1 MAYVPPHL
9 RNKGKSGGSGTAPP
23 ADVGGGGGGRDFG
36 GGGRGGGGGYD
47 DRRGGGGGGRDFGGR
62 GGGGGRDDDRR
73 GGGGRS
79 YESAGGGAAPAA
91 SSSGGNSRWADFGEP
106 TRHMRGDFGRGGGGS
121 APPGFH
127 GDTRSNARMERT
139 IFGDASTAGT
149 AVGINFDKYDKIPVE
164 VSGDNP
170 PEPVESFEAMDLP
183 QTIRDNLARSRYSK
197 PTPVQKYSLPC
208 GQAGRD
214 MMACAQTGSGKT
226 AGFLLPVISLLLSE
240 GAPEVPP
247 EPSGSRSRR
256 RKVYPY
262 ALVLSPTRELTVQIY
277 DEAQKFCYCTGILPQ
292 VVYGG
297 EPVREQA
304 RNLSRGCD
312 LLVATPG
319 RLSDLI
325 DRGMVNLRACKFLVL
340 DEADRMLD
348 MGFEPQ
354 IRKIVEQEGMPN
366 VAEGRKSLMFSATFP
381 ANIQRL
387 ASDFM
392 GDYIFLAV
400 GVVGSAAKD
409 IKQTL
414 EHVDDRDKKEFLI
427 DLLRTHIPKGQLT
440 LVFTATK
447 RNADHLEDTLCRLG
461 FPATSIHGDRS
472 QRERMEAL
480 ASFKS
485 GRTPVMVATDVAARG
500 LDINNVMYVIN
511 FDMPNSVDD
520 YVHRIGRTGRCGNE
534 GNAISFM
541 NDKNGRI
548 ARDLYDLMMDN
559 DQQVPDWLE
568 SLSQRSY
575 GGGGGGGKRRGG
587 GGAKFGGRD
596 ARSSRGGGGGGGGR
610 DRDRGRDRDYGGG
623 GGGFGGGF
631 GGGGGGGRD
640 NSSWD

>member
-1 MAYVPPHL
+1 MRGDYQ
-9 RNKGKSGGSGTAPP
+9 GGSG
-23 ADVGGGGGGRDFG
+23 
-36 GGGRGGGGGYD
+36 
-47 DRRGGGGGGRDFGGR
+47 
-62 GGGGGRDDDRR
+62 
-73 GGGGRS
+73 
-79 YESAGGGAAPAA
+79 
-91 SSSGGNSRWADFGEP
+91 SS
-106 TRHMRGDFGRGGGGS
+106 
-121 APPGFH
+121 PPGFH

-139 IFGDASTAGT
+139 IFGDAAAGT
-149 AVGINFDKYDKIPVE
+149 TVGINFDKYDKIPVE

-170 PEPVESFEAMDLP
+170 PEPIADFQLMDLP
-183 QTIRDNLARSRYSK
+183 QAVLDNLERARYAK
-197 PTPVQKYSLPC
+197 PTPVQKYSVPC
-208 GQAGRD
+208 GHGGRD

-226 AGFLLPVISLLLSE
+226 AGFLLPVISLLLRD

-247 EPSGSRSRR
+247 EPSRSTSRR

-262 ALVLSPTRELTVQIY
+262 ALILSPTRELTVQIY

-325 DRGMVNLRACKFLVL
+325 DRGMVNLSACMFLVL

-354 IRKIVEQEGMPN
+354 MRKIVEQSGMPGS
-366 VAEGRKSLMFSATFP
+366 ADGRKSLMFSATFP

-409 IKQTL
+409 IKQVV

-427 DLLRTHIPKGQLT
+427 DLLRTHIPEGDLT

-447 RNADHLEDTLCRLG
+447 RNADHLEDVLCRIG

-485 GRTPVMVATDVAARG
+485 GRTPVCVATDVAARG
-500 LDINNVMYVIN
+500 LDINNVMWVIN

-541 NDKNGRI
+541 NDRNGRI
-548 ARDLYDLMMDN
+548 ARDLYDLLMDN
-559 DQQVPDWLE
+559 DQAVPEWLE
-568 SLSQRSY
+568 GMSRRSY
-575 GGGGGGGKRRGG
+575 GGGGGGRGG
-587 GGAKFGGRD
+587 GRKKGGGGKFGGRD
-596 ARSSRGGGGGGGGR
+596 ARRSGGGGGGGGGGR
-610 DRDRGRDRDYGGG
+610 DRDRNRDRDSFGGG
-623 GGGFGGGF
+623 GGGF
-631 GGGGGGGRD
+631 GGGGGGGSD
-640 NSSWD
+640 NSSW